1 MAEAAGAHER
11 IQLVDDRVNSSIG
24 WPAGGGAKFTDES
37 ITEMGILRPFPS
49 YIVVWGVL

>member
-24 WPAGGGAKFTDES
+24 WPAGGGAKITDES
-37 ITEMGILRPFPS
+37 ITEMEILRPFPS